1 MAAFFK
7 LICKQSGDVKT
18 VFELDVK
25 GDIELDYLNSLKQNC
40 YLKQIGLSE
49 YEWLL
54 TEQRKKNFILEV
66 QS

>member
-7 LICKQSGDVKT
+7 LICKQSGDVKI
-18 VFELDVK
+18 VFELDVN

-40 YLKQIGLSE
+40 YLKQIGLNE